1 MGDKEC
7 LLQQIF
13 DNVNNWLH
21 FAEAKN
27 AALIAFNIALM
38 AVIVDT
44 NLFSSYIL
52 LFSIIIIGLL
62 ISTIFALYSFK
73 PINETLKKTSNS
85 NLEEN
90 LLHFAYIA
98 SLEQEEYIKKLYD
111 HYWGERNKDI
121 NVVPMLYK
129 DYCNEI
135 IANSRIT
142 LRKQVY
148 FKYSFYIVILVIIV
162 IGMLVVC
169 A

>member
-52 LFSIIIIGLL
+52 LFSIIIIGVL

-121 NVVPMLYK
+121 SAVPMLYK

-142 LRKQVY
+142 LRKQAY
-148 FKYSFYIVILVIIV
+148 FKYSFYIVMLVIIV

>member
-121 NVVPMLYK
+121 NDVPMLYK

-142 LRKQVY
+142 LRKQAY
-148 FKYSFYIVILVIIV
+148 FKYSFYIVMLAIIV